1 MKTLATHHNPHLD
14 DVCGIWLL
22 NRFHPAYKRAKVA
35 FVNQASKIDEEKYIG
50 IGIGRGKFDEHKGD
64 LSDCASTLVYKE
76 VKKQISSALT
86 KKALELLVD
95 YVNKEDHA
103 SFMGKE
109 AHIFTPPFVL
119 LGHSFKKNSSNKVLL
134 LGFEMLDALF
144 EVCLQYAQ
152 LEKDARKAK
161 TFETKWGKGIGLETT
176 VQSSI
181 VGEWAYAQ
189 GVVLYAVVNKRTKYR
204 LIKAVP
210 SGKEINLTESFAKA
224 TKKEPKSSWFLHHS
238 KRMLLCGSDV
248 AKNHTFSKMNIQTLI
263 SLVSV

>member
-1 MKTLATHHNPHLD
+1 MKILATHHNPHLD

-22 NRFHPAYKRAKVA
+22 NRFHPSYKRAKVA
-35 FVNQASKIDEEKYIG
+35 FINQASKIDEEKYIG

-64 LSDCASTLVYKE
+64 LQECASSLVYKE
-76 VKKQISSALT
+76 VKKSISNTLT
-86 KKALELLVD
+86 KKALEILLD

-103 SFMGKE
+103 LFMGKE
-109 AHIFTPPFVL
+109 GHIFAPPFVL

-134 LGFEMLDALF
+134 LGFEMLDALY

-152 LEKDARKAK
+152 LERDARKAK
-161 TFETKWGKGIGLETT
+161 TFETKWGKGIGLETN

-210 SGKEINLTESFAKA
+210 SGKDIDLSESYQKALKKEAKA
-224 TKKEPKSSWFLHHS
+224 SWFLHHS